1 MKRYLFSGLIVF
13 LLLEGLFSISLLWE
27 YEKKLYDVKA
37 RVFSRTVPS
46 DIVLVEIDQSSL
58 DFYRKNFDLPFPW
71 PRSLYG
77 RAIDFCSRSGARVIA
92 LDMIFSEPDPY
103 GSEDRKL
110 ADSMTRAGN
119 VFLPV
124 FFNLDQSSAAFL
136 PQFAINRK
144 IEVRPP
150 RRLGVLTSVPLL
162 RNAQKGGGNSKAEP
176 DRDGIFRRLN
186 HLFLYQGR
194 LFPSFPLSM
203 ALYLDPGMDMR
214 RLPFADDGSLNLVF
228 YRKNSFRRLRIADV
242 IQAQVRFDEGKAPLI
257 PPGEF
262 KGKIVIIG
270 ATAPGLLDLRPTP
283 LDATGSGFEIPATAL
298 ANFLCRDFRV
308 DLRPVLQWSLVLLLI
323 FLVNGLL
330 AKAKSYVAQVLVSL
344 FFLIGVV
351 LVNFLAFRLGVN
363 FSLLPPLLAVGLI
376 SSYDLYYRYHQARR
390 EKKFIQGAFR
400 NYLSDSLLKQILK
413 NPEGLAL
420 GGEKKVLTVFFSDL
434 AGFTSFSERL
444 NAEDVV
450 SILNTYL
457 ERMTTIIMDH
467 DGFVNKFEGDAI
479 MAFWGAPVAIADQ
492 TGKAMRA
499 ALECQR
505 ELVALNREFRERGYP
520 DLGMR
525 IGINSGEVIVGNIGS
540 KKRFEYTVIGDA
552 VNLASRLEGINKRYR
567 TQIVC
572 GASTRDLD
580 SGDLVLR
587 KLDRVR
593 VKGKTRPEEIFE
605 VVGRKAEV
613 GEGLREK
620 IARFEEALAVYFS
633 GDFDR
638 AAPLFE
644 AIAEDPPAAV
654 FAERC
659 RFLLSHPPLDWD
671 GAITYTEK

>member
-1 MKRYLFSGLIVF
+1 MKRYLLSGLIAF
-13 LLLEGLFSISLLWE
+13 LLLGAVFSIPLLQE
-27 YEKKLYDVKA
+27 YEKKLYDVKV
-37 RVFSRTVPS
+37 RVFSRMVAS

-71 PRSLYG
+71 PRSLYA
-77 RAIDFCSRSGARVIA
+77 RAIDYIGRAGARAIA
-92 LDMIFSEPDPY
+92 LDMIFSESDPY

-110 ADSMTRAGN
+110 ADSMARAGN

-124 FFNLDQSSAAFL
+124 FFNLDQSSAAPL
-136 PQFAINRK
+136 PQFAIDRE
-144 IEVRPP
+144 IDIRPP
-150 RRLGVLTSVPLL
+150 LRLGVLASIPLL

-194 LFPSFPLSM
+194 LYPSFPLSL
-203 ALYLDPGMDMR
+203 ALYLEPKTDLR
-214 RLPFADDGSLNLVF
+214 RIPFAHDGSLNLVF
-228 YRKNSFRRLRIADV
+228 YRKTSFPRMRIADV
-242 IQAQVRFDEGKAPLI
+242 IQSQVRIDEGKSPII
-257 PPGEF
+257 PPVELR
-262 KGKIVIIG
+262 GKIVIVG

-298 ANFLCRDFRV
+298 ANFLRRDFRV
-308 DLRPVLQWSLVLLLI
+308 DLSPVLQWSLILLLI

-330 AKAKSYVAQVLVSL
+330 AESKSYVSQVLISLL
-344 FFLIGVV
+344 FFAGVV

-363 FSLLPPLLAVGLI
+363 LNLLPQLLAVGLI
-376 SSYDLYYRYHQARR
+376 SAYDLYYRYHQARR

-479 MAFWGAPVAIADQ
+479 MAFWGAPVDIADQ

-499 ALECQR
+499 ALACQR

-572 GASTRDLD
+572 GSSTRDLD

-593 VKGKTRPEEIFE
+593 VKGKTRPEEVFE
-605 VVGRKAEV
+605 VVGRKADV
-613 GEGLREK
+613 GESVRGK
-620 IARFEEALAVYFS
+620 IARFEDALGIYFA
-633 GDFDR
+633 GDFGR
-638 AAPLFE
+638 AANLF
-644 AIAEDPPAAV
+644 ATIVDDPPAAV

-659 RFLLSHPPLDWD
+659 RFLLDHPPLDWD

>member
-1 MKRYLFSGLIVF
+1 MKRYLLSGLIVF
-13 LLLEGLFSISLLWE
+13 LLVGAVSSVSLFRE
-27 YEKKLYDVKA
+27 FEKKLYDVKA
-37 RVFSRTVPS
+37 RVFSRTIPS

-71 PRSLYG
+71 PRSLYA
-77 RAIDFCSRSGARVIA
+77 RAIDYLGRSGARAIA
-92 LDMIFSEPDPY
+92 LDMIFSEPAPY
-103 GSEDRKL
+103 GGEDQKL
-110 ADSMTRAGN
+110 ADSMARAGN
-119 VFLPV
+119 VFLPL
-124 FFNLDQSSAAFL
+124 FFNLDEFSAAPL
-136 PQFAINRK
+136 PQFAIDRE
-144 IEVRPP
+144 IDIRPP
-150 RRLGVLTSVPLL
+150 RRLGVLASIPLL

-194 LFPSFPLSM
+194 LFPSFPLSL

-214 RLPFADDGSLNLVF
+214 RIPFADDGSLNLVF
-228 YRKNSFRRLRIADV
+228 YRKDSFRRLRIVDV
-242 IQAQVRFDEGKAPLI
+242 IQSQVRIDEGKSPII
-257 PPGEF
+257 PADEL
-262 KGKIVIIG
+262 KGRIIIVG

-283 LDATGSGFEIPATAL
+283 LEATGAGFEIPATAL
-298 ANFLCRDFRV
+298 ANFLRRDFRV
-308 DLRPVLQWSLVLLLI
+308 DLHSVLQWSLVLLLI

-330 AKAKSYVAQVLVSL
+330 TKAKSYVAQVLVSL
-344 FFLIGVV
+344 LFFVGVV

-363 FSLLPPLLAVGLI
+363 FSLLPQLLSVGLI
-376 SSYDLYYRYHQARR
+376 SSYDLYYRYHLARR

-457 ERMTTIIMDH
+457 ERMTTVIMDH

-492 TGKAMRA
+492 AGKAMRA

-505 ELVALNREFRERGYP
+505 ELLALNREFRDQGYP

-572 GASTRDLD
+572 GASTRGLD

-605 VVGRKAEV
+605 VIGRKAGV
-613 GEGLREK
+613 GEGIREK
-620 IARFEEALAVYFS
+620 IARFEEALEVYFA
-633 GDFDR
+633 GDFGR
-638 AAPLFE
+638 ASDLF
-644 AIAEDPPAAV
+644 AGIADDPPAAV

-659 RFLLSHPPLDWD
+659 RFLLDHPPLDWD
-671 GAITYTEK
+671 GTITYTEK